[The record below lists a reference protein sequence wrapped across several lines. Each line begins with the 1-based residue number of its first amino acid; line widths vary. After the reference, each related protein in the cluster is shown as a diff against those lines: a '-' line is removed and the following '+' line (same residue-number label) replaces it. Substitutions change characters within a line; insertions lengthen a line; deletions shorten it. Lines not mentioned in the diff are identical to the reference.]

1 MKRFA
6 LFTVITMTLF
16 LCLSGLAVAQDK
28 KPDATLSMSEGQVAF
43 GLGFNWGKGVMDY
56 QGKKYNFKVKGIS
69 VIDIGI
75 TKATSAGKV
84 YNLKKLEDFNG
95 NYTAASAEGTV
106 AGGAGAL
113 TMKNQNGVVIDL
125 VSTTKG
131 ANLKLAVE
139 GVSFTLEKNTAAA
152 RGGISPP
159 SHQSAKNFMVKR
171 ISERSQTWIA
181 TPRPLRRRRYGMA
194 RLGSR

>member
-16 LCLSGLAVAQDK
+16 VCLSGLAMAQDK
-28 KPDATLSMSEGQVAF
+28 KVDATLTMSEGQVAF
-43 GLGFNWGKGVMDY
+43 GIGFNWGKGVLTY
-56 QGKKYNFKVKGIS
+56 EGKEYPFKVKGLS
-69 VIDIGI
+69 VVDIGI
-75 TKATSAGKV
+75 TKATSSGKV
-84 YNLKKLEDFNG
+84 YNLKKLEDFDG

-125 VSTTKG
+125 VSTTAG

-139 GVSFTLEKNTAAA
+139 GVAFTLEK
-152 RGGISPP
+152 
-159 SHQSAKNFMVKR
+159 
-171 ISERSQTWIA
+171 
-181 TPRPLRRRRYGMA
+181 
-194 RLGSR
+194 